1 MFKEKSTKKRIL
13 TPQNNKDA
21 STLDARH
28 QQMIQQMA
36 HQQANVNQ
44 LLEMQLSLQEKKTH
58 WEERIQKMKED
69 HLIDT
74 REYDCAW
81 TSNLYLAERIKKL
94 SCEIDNIQKSRA
106 EIDYYENTANI
117 LFQYYELLENQTQ
130 QPTTTSLTLPQ
141 TRVTK
146 TRKKMLPVAS
156 RSILEALNIQ
166 PATTENSPAKTP
178 NAIANTPVMD
188 KSTLVDEYL
197 AKIDPTHV
205 KWKHASENFGT
216 CEECNTP
223 LICLQQDGIM
233 VCSACGYQELLLVEQ
248 NRPILRQATKETS
261 HFSYKRLNHF
271 ESLEW
276 NSRHEKCVTC

>member
-1 MFKEKSTKKRIL
+1 MFKEKSTKKRIV
-13 TPQNNKDA
+13 TPQNTKDA

-28 QQMIQQMA
+28 QQMIQHMA
-36 HQQANVNQ
+36 HQHANVTQ
-44 LLEMQLSLQEKKTH
+44 LLEIQQSLEEKKAH
-58 WEERIQKMKED
+58 WQARIQKMKQD

-81 TSNLYLAERIKKL
+81 TSNLHLSERIKKL
-94 SCEIDNIQKSRA
+94 SYEIDNIQKSRD
-106 EIDYYENTANI
+106 EIEYYENTANI

-130 QPTTTSLTLPQ
+130 QPTTTTLTLPP

-166 PATTENSPAKTP
+166 PTTSENSPAKTP
-178 NAIANTPVMD
+178 HAPVPPVVD

-216 CEECNTP
+216 CEECNTQ
-223 LICLQQDGIM
+223 LMCLQQDGIM

-248 NRPILRQATKETS
+248 NRPILRQPTKETS

-271 ESLEW
+271 NSLEW